1 MYSIIG
7 LRPNSITTCNSE
19 LYVMGGG
26 KKGHSRLFTAH
37 NSIISLSQP
46 NTTFLQ
52 HSKTPCILVRQ
63 GQIVAFSQM
72 GNMQKVP

>member
-1 MYSIIG
+1 
-7 LRPNSITTCNSE
+7 
-19 LYVMGGG
+19 MGGG

-46 NTTFLQ
+46 NTTFLH
-52 HSKTPCILVRQ
+52 HSKMPYILVRQ

-72 GNMQKVP
+72 ENMQKVP